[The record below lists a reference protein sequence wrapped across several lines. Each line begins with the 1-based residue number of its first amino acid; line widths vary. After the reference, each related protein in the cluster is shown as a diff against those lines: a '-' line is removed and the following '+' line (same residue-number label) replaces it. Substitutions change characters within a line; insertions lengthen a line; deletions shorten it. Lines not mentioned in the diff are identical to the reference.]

1 MIPPIPTKI
10 LLPLPPLHGDRNLG
24 AHLLQFT
31 VHVLSSEP
39 NLVEWAFEHSGLN
52 FEETGFSVYVHR
64 SQRERRIFS
73 ALRVRMPDA
82 DLMADAQLRELRR
95 QRFAADAKR
104 APPPLPKRE
113 FAHPEKLVKSDADA
127 VLAKFLARKVATGAT
142 LTDLQKRALGSIDS
156 IRINQPVPSPKEI
169 TVSKRSELEPA
180 SPAPVA
186 PALASPVAADQ
197 PRRLLTL
204 RKKLREI
211 ADLERREAEE
221 GAVLQANQRAK
232 IQQKSALEAELA
244 SLVTE

>member
-1 MIPPIPTKI
+1 MKCRVRVARARGPADETDSEVPYCPKAATRPG
-10 LLPLPPLHGDRNLG
+10 LFFENLSM
-24 AHLLQFT
+24 ADAL
-31 VHVLSSEP
+31 
-39 NLVEWAFEHSGLN
+39 
-52 FEETGFSVYVHR
+52 
-64 SQRERRIFS
+64 QRER
-73 ALRVRMPDA
+73 
-82 DLMADAQLRELRR
+82 RR

-127 VLAKFLARKVATGAT
+127 VLAKFLARKVAAGAT
-142 LTDLQKRALGSIDS
+142 LTDLQKRALGSVDS
-156 IRINQPVPSPKEI
+156 TRINQPVPSPKEI

>member
-1 MIPPIPTKI
+1 M
-10 LLPLPPLHGDRNLG
+10 
-24 AHLLQFT
+24 
-31 VHVLSSEP
+31 
-39 NLVEWAFEHSGLN
+39 FEN
-52 FEETGFSVYVHR
+52 FSMADAL
-64 SQRERRIFS
+64 QRER
-73 ALRVRMPDA
+73 
-82 DLMADAQLRELRR
+82 RR

-127 VLAKFLARKVATGAT
+127 VLAKFLARKVAAGAT

-156 IRINQPVPSPKEI
+156 TRINQPVPSPKEI

-180 SPAPVA
+180 NPAPAA

>member
-1 MIPPIPTKI
+1 MADA
-10 LLPLPPLHGDRNLG
+10 L
-24 AHLLQFT
+24 
-31 VHVLSSEP
+31 
-39 NLVEWAFEHSGLN
+39 
-52 FEETGFSVYVHR
+52 
-64 SQRERRIFS
+64 QRER
-73 ALRVRMPDA
+73 
-82 DLMADAQLRELRR
+82 RR

-127 VLAKFLARKVATGAT
+127 VLAKFLARKVAAGAT

-156 IRINQPVPSPKEI
+156 TRINQPVPSPKEI

-180 SPAPVA
+180 NPAPVA
-186 PALASPVAADQ
+186 PALASPVAADHPQ
-197 PRRLLTL
+197 QARRLLTL

-244 SLVTE
+244 SLATE

>member
-1 MIPPIPTKI
+1 
-10 LLPLPPLHGDRNLG
+10 
-24 AHLLQFT
+24 
-31 VHVLSSEP
+31 
-39 NLVEWAFEHSGLN
+39 
-52 FEETGFSVYVHR
+52 
-64 SQRERRIFS
+64 
-73 ALRVRMPDA
+73 
-82 DLMADAQLRELRR
+82 MADAQQRERRR

-127 VLAKFLARKVATGAT
+127 VLAKFLARKVAAGAT

-156 IRINQPVPSPKEI
+156 TRINQPVPSHKEI
-169 TVSKRSELEPA
+169 TVSKCSEFEPA
-180 SPAPVA
+180 NPAPVA
-186 PALASPVAADQ
+186 PALASPVAADH
-197 PRRLLTL
+197 PARRLLTL

-221 GAVLQANQRAK
+221 AAVLQANQRAK